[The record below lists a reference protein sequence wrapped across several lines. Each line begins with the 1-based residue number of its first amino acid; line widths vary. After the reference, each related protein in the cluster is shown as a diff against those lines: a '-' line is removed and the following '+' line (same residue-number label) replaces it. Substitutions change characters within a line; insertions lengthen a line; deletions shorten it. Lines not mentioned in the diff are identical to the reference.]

1 MLVVSRCVLVHYD
14 SLLIFPITNRNILA
28 SASAD
33 KQVKIWDVC
42 TGQCNITMQ
51 HHTDKV
57 RISVVLIH

>member
-1 MLVVSRCVLVHYD
+1 MHHD

-33 KQVKIWDVC
+33 KQVKIWDVS

-51 HHTDKV
+51 HHIDKV
-57 RISVVLIH
+57 RISVLLIH